1 MWRQIL
7 SLAAI
12 LRDHLHRSGKTQDN
26 VSLRIQNRFGQ
37 PKICLFQVQVQVIR
51 VAVAAAS
58 WVHLITSTWMTIIR
72 RQAQAYQSQQGQQLT
87 VDQGY
92 QVVGSIIVRV
102 PPGTA
107 QVTLS
112 NRTEW
117 VPTTAKYVR
126 KNFPMAAQ
134 KTPLCS
140 SRWLVQLRCREIG
153 ISIVAASLARSHKA
167 WSQDQ
172 LPVAMLAVLDLPQY
186 RTKETITEKI
196 LSPNIVSLAVKLW
209 LRTDLWAENRSKVL
223 LYSRAKVH
231 LRIKD

>member
-107 QVTLS
+107 QVTLN

-134 KTPLCS
+134 KTPLCVS
-140 SRWLVQLRCREIG
+140 ELMPIHIPLSIQNEKFRWKKYHCKQKKYFVWYQTLRNCVCLNER
-153 ISIVAASLARSHKA
+153 IV
-167 WSQDQ
+167 
-172 LPVAMLAVLDLPQY
+172 VN
-186 RTKETITEKI
+186 IT
-196 LSPNIVSLAVKLW
+196 VRV
-209 LRTDLWAENRSKVL
+209 
-223 LYSRAKVH
+223 
-231 LRIKD
+231 